1 MKRAPSSIIMLA
13 MIIAIMV
20 PVIAHESTRAFSNR
34 TVGLELHKKHNGNPN
49 LGGREPGGINY
60 QKALS
65 GKWQLENTIRE
76 IGDSIRMH
84 ISGNYAFDNSG
95 NVQAGYTVI
104 GTMSGPEVE
113 KSKVKSVYFELTI
126 DGTGKY
132 SITDGNIHVN
142 LDNKEHSYK
151 MGEDTYGNM
160 GPEYKDKDLMG
171 RIFVKCYFG
180 ALFSVASHGFD
191 DVDIK
196 NVNIDGDRIEGSL
209 MGTPVTLTR
218 VD

>member
-1 MKRAPSSIIMLA
+1 MKRVPSSIILIA
-13 MIIAIMV
+13 LIIAIMV

-49 LGGREPGGINY
+49 LSALTIAESNL
-60 QKALS
+60 KNDLS
-65 GKWQLENTIRE
+65 GKWQLENTVKE
-76 IGDSIRMH
+76 IGDSIGMH

-104 GTMSGPEVE
+104 GTMSGPEE
-113 KSKVKSVYFELTI
+113 DKSKVNSVYFELTI

-142 LDNKEHSYK
+142 LDNKEQSYK
-151 MGEDTYGNM
+151 MGEGTYDNM

-180 ALFSVASHGFD
+180 ALFSVASHGLN

-196 NVNIDGDRIEGSL
+196 NVNIGGDKIEGSL